1 MPIKNLGQLSR
12 RMGGW
17 WLGLF
22 GIPIKNK
29 TTIAT
34 RQCQCHFSLL
44 RFLTS
49 AFGSIIHIHIQTH
62 IHSLLV
68 GVEVEVEVGV
78 GVKVAVGEAA
88 RSKIEKAGS
97 GISRV

>member
-1 MPIKNLGQLSR
+1 
-12 RMGGW
+12 MGGW

-34 RQCQCHFSLL
+34 RQCQCQFPLL

-49 AFGSIIHIHIQTH
+49 AFDSIIHIHTHIQTH

-78 GVKVAVGEAA
+78 GVKWQWEKQQEA
-88 RSKIEKAGS
+88 R
-97 GISRV
+97 